1 MLIRHADVAR
11 DGAACA
17 SIYEPFVVDSHV
29 SFEEEPPTA
38 LEFAERIERMAQ
50 CYPWLVAEDDG
61 VVVGYAYACAHRE
74 RAAYRWAADVAVYVA
89 QQSRRRGVGRALY
102 DALLALLARQ
112 GVRTVCA
119 GVTLPNDASVGL
131 HEACGFRPVG
141 TYRRI
146 GFKNGA
152 WRDVGWWQ
160 LDLVPAD
167 DGAPP
172 ELGPP
177 AVLEELR

>member
-1 MLIRHADVAR
+1 
-11 DGAACA
+11 
-17 SIYEPFVVDSHV
+17 
-29 SFEEEPPTA
+29 
-38 LEFAERIERMAQ
+38 
-50 CYPWLVAEDDG
+50 
-61 VVVGYAYACAHRE
+61 
-74 RAAYRWAADVAVYVA
+74 VYVA

-119 GVTLPNDASVGL
+119 GVTLPNEASVGL

-160 LDLVPAD
+160 LDLVPAS
-167 DGAPP
+167 DGAPR

-177 AVLEELR
+177 TLLEELQ